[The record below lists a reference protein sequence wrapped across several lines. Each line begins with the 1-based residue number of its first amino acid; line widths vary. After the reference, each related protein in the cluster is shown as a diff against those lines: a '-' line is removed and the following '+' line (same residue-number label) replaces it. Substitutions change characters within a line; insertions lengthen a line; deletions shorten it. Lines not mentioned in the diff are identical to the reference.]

1 MTKNTDPLDLAYVAI
16 GAVTAWNSLNGAMR
30 FALGGQLEY
39 ISKCVDPR
47 ILDYLQETWDEV
59 KNEYGG
65 VWVYEV
71 CEPFGERYG
80 AAIIAGEDVDFKALI
95 IELAQAGL

>member
-1 MTKNTDPLDLAYVAI
+1 MTKNTDPLDMAYVAI
-16 GAVTAWNSLNGAMR
+16 GAQTAWNNLNGAVR
-30 FALGGQLEY
+30 FSEGGHLEY
-39 ISKCVDPR
+39 ISKCIDST
-47 ILDYLQETWDEV
+47 ILDYLQETWGEV
-59 KNEYGG
+59 NEEYTG

-80 AAIIAGEDVDFKALI
+80 ASILAGDPVDFQALI